1 MHSPVCQS
9 SNLDPRN
16 YDSLGLGPGLDVVDE
31 TRTVMNQDLG
41 ESEEATTR

>member
-31 TRTVMNQDLG
+31 MRTIMNQDFG
-41 ESEEATTR
+41 ESEEATT